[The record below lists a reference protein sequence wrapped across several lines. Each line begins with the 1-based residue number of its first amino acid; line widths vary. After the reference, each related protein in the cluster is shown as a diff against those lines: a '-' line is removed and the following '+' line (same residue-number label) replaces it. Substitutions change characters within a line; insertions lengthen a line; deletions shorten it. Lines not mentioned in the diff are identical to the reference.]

1 MLGTGNTSDVVVA
14 NGHAVKLYRDRRAGE
29 SRKHFRLR
37 VELEYLLLKLLD
49 HPHVVV
55 VTKFAT
61 NWLSGTPKMYM
72 ELGTPNWWLDCQNKA
87 EAMAQI
93 VMAVVYLHHQGIAH
107 RDLKLDNT
115 VMVGGLVKLVDFAV
129 ATKTVPAVGLVG
141 LALYVAPEQYTQI
154 SYVGA
159 ASDVWLVAMIFVRL
173 FKVAPWWK
181 LAHISDETYQE
192 YSRGGALPAPVP
204 EWVAQALTIDPE
216 QRPSMDTIAL
226 LADHYDIT
234 DAH

>member
-1 MLGTGNTSDVVVA
+1 MLGTGNTSNVVVA
-14 NGHAVKLYRDRRAGE
+14 KGYAVKRYHDRRAGE
-29 SRKHFRLR
+29 SRKQFRLR

-49 HPHVVV
+49 HPHVVAV
-55 VTKFAT
+55 AKFTT
-61 NWLSGTPKMYM
+61 NWLGDTPKMYM
-72 ELGTPNWWLDCQNKA
+72 ELGKPNWWLNCQNKA

-129 ATKTVPAVGLVG
+129 ATKAVPAVGLVG

-154 SYVGA
+154 SYLGA
-159 ASDVWLVAMIFVRL
+159 ASDVWQVAMIFVRL

-181 LAHISDETYQE
+181 LAHISDLVYQE
-192 YSRGGALPAPVP
+192 YAGGGALPAPVP

-226 LADHYDIT
+226 LVDPHAIT

>member
-14 NGHAVKLYRDRRAGE
+14 NGCAVKLYRDRRAGE
-29 SRKHFRLR
+29 SRKQFRLR

-55 VTKFAT
+55 VAKFAT
-61 NWLSGTPKMYM
+61 NWLGDTPKMYM
-72 ELGTPNWWLDCQNKA
+72 ELGTPNWWLNCQNKA

-93 VMAVVYLHHQGIAH
+93 VMAVVYLHHLGIAH

-154 SYVGA
+154 SYLCM

-192 YSRGGALPAPVP
+192 YVEKGALPAPVP
-204 EWVAQALTIDPE
+204 AWVAQALTIDPE
-216 QRPSMDTIAL
+216 LRPQIEAIAQL
-226 LADHYDIT
+226 IDPQAISDGH
-234 DAH
+234 